1 MKDLGSEEGSVP
13 LELTSS
19 VVSFT
24 LFRFDR
30 GIFLIQQAGRTHEFR
45 KQRTKLEPEKWR
57 LFLMCT
63 HICYLFICLFVA

>member
-1 MKDLGSEEGSVP
+1 MKDLGSEEGSVR

-30 GIFLIQQAGRTHEFR
+30 HLSHPAGW
-45 KQRTKLEPEKWR
+45 KDS
-57 LFLMCT
+57 
-63 HICYLFICLFVA
+63 